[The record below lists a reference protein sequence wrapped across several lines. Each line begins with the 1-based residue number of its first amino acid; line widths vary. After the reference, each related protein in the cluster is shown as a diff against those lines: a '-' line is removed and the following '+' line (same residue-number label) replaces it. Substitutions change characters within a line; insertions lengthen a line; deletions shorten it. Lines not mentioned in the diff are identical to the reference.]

1 MKKYLIPSI
10 IAGAVVLVTI
20 SSGVTYF
27 VAKGSSAPESKASN
41 KTITSE
47 SVSTPVPT
55 SDIKES
61 AKVETSSVVDAG
73 QKDGCLIK
81 GNISSSGEKIYH
93 VPGGSSYAK
102 TQIDTSKG
110 ERWFCTEQEAQDA
123 GWRKSKT

>member
-1 MKKYLIPSI
+1 MKKYLIPLI
-10 IAGAVVLVTI
+10 IAGVVVLMAI

-27 VAKGSSAPESKASN
+27 IAKGASKAEI
-41 KTITSE
+41 K
-47 SVSTPVPT
+47 
-55 SDIKES
+55 SDVVNTAS
-61 AKVETSSVVDAG
+61 TSSDEKVQNENNV
-73 QKDGCLIK
+73 QKEGCLIK

-93 VPGGSSYAK
+93 VQGGSSYEK